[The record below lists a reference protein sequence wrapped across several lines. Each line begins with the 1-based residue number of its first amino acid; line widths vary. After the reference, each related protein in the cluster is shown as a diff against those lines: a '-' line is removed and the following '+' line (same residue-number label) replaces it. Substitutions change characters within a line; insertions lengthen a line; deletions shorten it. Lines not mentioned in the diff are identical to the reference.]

1 MLAMKPEQFDRL
13 FHALADPYRRGMVER
28 LARGPATVSELA
40 EPASIALPSALKH
53 LKVLE
58 DGGIVLSQK
67 SGRVR
72 TYRMRPHALKSV
84 AQWVRQ
90 RETHMNKA
98 FDRLVQAMS
107 QSPEKED

>member
-1 MLAMKPEQFDRL
+1 MKPEQFDRL
-13 FHALADPYRRGMVER
+13 FHALADPYRRSMVER

-40 EPASIALPSALKH
+40 EPIDIALPSALKH

-58 DGGIVLSQK
+58 DGGIVLSEK

-72 TYRMRPHALKSV
+72 TYRMQRDALTTI

-90 RETHMNKA
+90 REAQMSKA
-98 FDRLVQAMS
+98 FDRLAQAMIET
-107 QSPEKED
+107 PEKDD